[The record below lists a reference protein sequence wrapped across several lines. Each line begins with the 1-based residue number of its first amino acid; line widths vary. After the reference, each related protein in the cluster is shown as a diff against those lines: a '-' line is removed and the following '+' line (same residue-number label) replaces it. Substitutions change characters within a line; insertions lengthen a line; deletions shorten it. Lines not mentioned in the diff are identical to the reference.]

1 MVREDSELGV
11 ESGNSLGVNGLQQTW
26 DAILER
32 MKTLVNAQ
40 SFQTWIKPTK
50 LVRCDGTRLT
60 VQGPNPFFID
70 WLAEH
75 HKDKL
80 QLAAGETLGE
90 EVTIEFISSPSPS
103 RVSPPETNVRRSMLV
118 RDPVTLPNRVQLNSR
133 YTFGEFVVGGSNR
146 LAHAAARA
154 VSENPAR
161 VYNPLFIYGG
171 VGLGKTHLLQA
182 VGHFVLGEHPAL
194 RISYVSTE
202 SFMNELIHA
211 IRKGITLEFKE
222 RYRNIDIL
230 LIDDIQFLAGKEST
244 QEEFFFTFNALHDAN
259 KQIVVTSD
267 RPPKEIPTLQERLTS
282 RFEWGLITDIQPPD
296 IETRI
301 AILRKKVENER
312 IQLPDDVIQVI
323 AENVKSNIRELE
335 GSLIR
340 ILACSSLTCQE
351 INVEMAQEVLRDIIK
366 GSSKKKLNIQTIQKV
381 VSQHFDVPTES
392 IKAKT
397 RISRVVLARQVA
409 ILLSRELTGSS
420 LVQIGKRFGGRDHS
434 TVLHAIKKV
443 RKQVQ
448 GDIALSRKIQTIREE
463 LLD

>member
-1 MVREDSELGV
+1 MGL
-11 ESGNSLGVNGLQQTW
+11 ESGKSLDVNGLRELW
-26 DAILER
+26 GEILER
-32 MKTLVNAQ
+32 MKTLVNTQ
-40 SFQTWIKPTK
+40 SYHTWIQPTK
-50 LVRCDGTRLT
+50 LVGYDKGRLT
-60 VQGPNPFFID
+60 IQGPNPFFID

-75 HKDKL
+75 HKDKMR
-80 QLAAGETLGE
+80 LAASECLGE
-90 EVTIEFISSPSPS
+90 EVTVEFVASPSPP
-103 RVSPPETNVRRSMLV
+103 RVSPPESNARRSVLV
-118 RDPVTLPNRVQLNSR
+118 RDPVNLPNNVQLNSR
-133 YTFGEFVVGGSNR
+133 YTFEQFIVGGNNR
-146 LAHAAARA
+146 LAHAAAHA
-154 VSENPAR
+154 VSDNPAQ

-171 VGLGKTHLLQA
+171 VGLGKTHLIQAIGHAVLQ
-182 VGHFVLGEHPAL
+182 EHPTL
-194 RISYVSTE
+194 KISYVSTE
-202 SFMNELIHA
+202 NFMNELIHA

-282 RFEWGLITDIQPPD
+282 RFAWGLITDIQSPD
-296 IETRI
+296 LETRI

-312 IQLPDDVIQVI
+312 IHMPNDVIQVI

-366 GSSKKKLNIQTIQKV
+366 GSSRKKINIQTIQKV
-381 VSQHFDVPTES
+381 VSQHFDVPLDS
-392 IKAKT
+392 LKART
-397 RISRVVLARQVA
+397 RISNVVIARQVG
-409 ILLSRELTGSS
+409 ILLSRELTGLP

-434 TVLHAIKKV
+434 TVLHSIKKV
-443 RKQVQ
+443 QKLVRA
-448 GDIALSRKIQTIREE
+448 DIALNRKIQTIKDE

>member
-1 MVREDSELGV
+1 MGLEGGKTLGI
-11 ESGNSLGVNGLQQTW
+11 EGLQEIW
-26 DAILER
+26 GAILER
-32 MKTLVNAQ
+32 MKTLVNTQ
-40 SFQTWIKPTK
+40 SYQTWIKPTK
-50 LVRCDGTRLT
+50 LVGYDKGCLT

-75 HKDKL
+75 HKDKMR
-80 QLAAGETLGE
+80 LAASEALGE
-90 EVTIEFISSPSPS
+90 EVTVEFVASPSPP
-103 RVSPPETNVRRSMLV
+103 RVSPPDSNVRRSVLV
-118 RDPVTLPNRVQLNSR
+118 RDPVTLPNNLQLNSR
-133 YTFGEFVVGGSNR
+133 YTFEQFVVGGNNR

-154 VSENPAR
+154 VSDHPAH

-171 VGLGKTHLLQA
+171 VGLGKTHLIQA
-182 VGHFVLGEHPAL
+182 IGHAVIQERSAL
-194 RISYVSTE
+194 KISYVSTE
-202 SFMNELIHA
+202 NFMNELIHA
-211 IRKGITLEFKE
+211 IRKGITFEFKE

-296 IETRI
+296 LETRI

-312 IQLPDDVIQVI
+312 IQIPDDVIQII
-323 AENVKSNIRELE
+323 AENAKSNIRELE

-351 INVEMAQEVLRDIIK
+351 INVDMAQEVLQDIIK
-366 GSSKKKLNIQTIQKV
+366 GSSKKKINIQTIQKV
-381 VSQHFDVPTES
+381 VSQYFDVPLES
-392 IKAKT
+392 LKART
-397 RISRVVLARQVA
+397 RISNVVIARQVGM
-409 ILLSRELTGSS
+409 LLSRELTGLP

-434 TVLHAIKKV
+434 TVLHSIKKV
-443 RKQVQ
+443 HKLAK
-448 GDIALSRKIQTIREE
+448 GDIAFSRKIQTIKDE